1 MTHPM
6 KRSLSFS
13 PRQAAAIRRVD
24 NALRRVDKK
33 SSCTSSSESAGED
46 DPEVNNKKMKDK
58 EVRNN
63 KATGNEVKDTQVKD
77 KEVKAGSE
85 VKDNQVKDK
94 EKEADNKMKDNGA
107 SASQSSASSQ
117 ATLYLVAD
125 TQVVVEDSQA
135 EDGHVY

>member
-13 PRQAAAIRRVD
+13 SRQAAAIRRVD

-46 DPEVNNKKMKDK
+46 DPEVNNKKMKD
-58 EVRNN
+58 NH
-63 KATGNEVKDTQVKD
+63 
-77 KEVKAGSE
+77 
-85 VKDNQVKDK
+85 VKDK
-94 EKEADNKMKDNGA
+94 EKEADNEMKDNGA
-107 SASQSSASSQ
+107 IASQSSASSQ

-135 EDGHVY
+135 EDGNPEGMECLLAMRI

>member
-1 MTHPM
+1 MNAKCTQHKQSSQSKHESRTNKRNVAPMKRPM
-6 KRSLSFS
+6 KRSFSFS

-33 SSCTSSSESAGED
+33 SSCTSCSESAGED
-46 DPEVNNKKMKDK
+46 DPEVNNKKMKD
-58 EVRNN
+58 
-63 KATGNEVKDTQVKD
+63 D
-77 KEVKAGSE
+77 
-85 VKDNQVKDK
+85 QVKDK
-94 EKEADNKMKDNGA
+94 EKEADNEMKDNGA

-117 ATLYLVAD
+117 ATLYLGAD

>member
-1 MTHPM
+1 MNAKCTQHKQSSQSKHESRTNKRNVAPMKRPM
-6 KRSLSFS
+6 KRSFSFS

-33 SSCTSSSESAGED
+33 SSCTSCSESAGED

-63 KATGNEVKDTQVKD
+63 KVTGNEVKDTQVKD

-85 VKDNQVKDK
+85 VKDNQVKD
-94 EKEADNKMKDNGA
+94 
-107 SASQSSASSQ
+107 
-117 ATLYLVAD
+117 
-125 TQVVVEDSQA
+125 SQA